1 MPTPQTDLRLRDE
14 LTMSSLPRLSI
25 ESGFESRVFISPS
38 LSVIGVSFQSYLSEG
53 LRSWMS

>member
-14 LTMSSLPRLSI
+14 LTMSTLPQLSI
-25 ESGFESRVFISPS
+25 ESGFESGVFISPS
-38 LSVIGVSFQSYLSEG
+38 LSVIGVSFQSHLSEG